1 LVLASPESRFGVSE
15 NIITTPTMYLQS
27 DMHNQCVG
35 GATDLVKHLTGCGF
49 VLSVMTVFD
58 EIETKQEFGR

>member
-1 LVLASPESRFGVSE
+1 
-15 NIITTPTMYLQS
+15 MYLQS